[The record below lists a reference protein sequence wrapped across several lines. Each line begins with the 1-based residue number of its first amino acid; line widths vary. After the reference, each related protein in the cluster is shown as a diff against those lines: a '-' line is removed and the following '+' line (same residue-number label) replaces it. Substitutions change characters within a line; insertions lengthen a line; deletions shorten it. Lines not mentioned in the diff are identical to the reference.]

1 MAMNRPRGKSK
12 LFPYQLDAVNQLK
25 TGSILCGG
33 VGSGKS
39 ITSVYYYYVVECNDN
54 PSKDLYIITT
64 AKKRDTLD
72 WERECAKFA
81 LATDRDSSINGVQV
95 KVDSWNNIK
104 KYIDVDNA
112 FFIFDEQRVVGS
124 GAWVKSFIKITKK
137 NNWILLSATPGDTW
151 MDYIPVF
158 VANNFYKNRTQF
170 IRRHVVYNS
179 FVRFPKV
186 ERFLEEG
193 RLNRLKRQV
202 IVMMK
207 YIKKTESIYKTLWA
221 DYDKEK
227 LKLVTQKRW
236 NPFTDKPIKQISELF
251 VAVRKVVN
259 SDPTRLDIIKELLE
273 KHRKIIIFYN
283 FNYEL
288 EILRTLKEVP
298 DVKIAEWN
306 GHKHEPLPEGE
317 SWAYLVQYL
326 SGGEGW
332 NCIETNVIVFYSLN
346 YSYRIMTQAAG
357 RIDRMN
363 TPFAKL
369 YYYRI
374 VSPSWI
380 DAAIR
385 KALIHK
391 KNFNESELKLA
402 LKTKTIMEG
411 E

>member
-1 MAMNRPRGKSK
+1 MKNPPGKSK
-12 LFPYQLDAVNQLK
+12 LFLYQRDAVNQLK

-39 ITSVYYYYVVECNDN
+39 ITSIYYYYVRECNNN
-54 PSKDLYIITT
+54 PTKDLYIITT

-81 LATDRDSSINGVQV
+81 LSTDRESSINGVQV

-104 KYIDVDNA
+104 KYVDVDKA

-124 GAWVKSFIKITKK
+124 GAWVKSFIKVTKK

-193 RLNRLKRQV
+193 RLNRLKHQV

-207 YIKKTESIYKTLWA
+207 YEKKTNSIYKTLWA

-259 SDPTRLDIIKELLE
+259 SDPTRLDIIKE
-273 KHRKIIIFYN
+273 
-283 FNYEL
+283 
-288 EILRTLKEVP
+288 
-298 DVKIAEWN
+298 
-306 GHKHEPLPEGE
+306 PLPEGE

-326 SGGEGW
+326 SGSHGW
-332 NCIETNVIVFYSLN
+332 NCIETNVIAFYSLN

-363 TPFAKL
+363 TPFANL

-380 DAAIR
+380 DSAIR
-385 KALIHK
+385 KAIIHK
-391 KNFNESELKLA
+391 KNFNESEIKLA
-402 LKTKTIMEG
+402 LKTKTIIEG

>member
-1 MAMNRPRGKSK
+1 MNPPGQSK

-39 ITSVYYYYVVECNDN
+39 ITSVYYYYVVECNNN
-54 PSKDLYIITT
+54 PAKDLYIITT

-81 LATDRDSSINGVQV
+81 LSTNRGSSINNVQV

-104 KYIDVDNA
+104 KYVDVDNA

-124 GAWVKSFIKITKK
+124 GAWVKSFIKVTKK

-193 RLNRLKRQV
+193 RLNRLKHQV

-207 YIKKTESIYKTLWA
+207 YEKKTNSIYKTLWA

-288 EILRTLKEVP
+288 EILRTLKELPNVN
-298 DVKIAEWN
+298 VAEWN
-306 GHKHEPLPEGE
+306 GHKHQPLPEGE
-317 SWAYLVQYL
+317 SWAYLIQYL
-326 SGGEGW
+326 SGSHGW
-332 NCIETNVIVFYSLN
+332 NCIETNVIAFYSLN

-363 TPFAKL
+363 TPFVNL

-380 DAAIR
+380 DTAIR
-385 KALIHK
+385 KAITHK
-391 KNFNESELKLA
+391 KNFNESEMKFA